1 MVVTVVYLI
10 AVYDVEAGRTE
21 LFKRFLRQ
29 YLVHL
34 QDSVFE
40 GKVTAGQAEDIKSR
54 LNDMQ
59 KEGESVVVHV
69 FETSKYTERVAFGD
83 DPAEDDA
90 LLF

>member
-1 MVVTVVYLI
+1 MIVVYLI
-10 AVYDVEAGRTE
+10 AVYDVEAGRTD

-29 YLVHL
+29 HLVHL

-40 GKVTAGQAEDIKSR
+40 GDVTAGQAEDIKDR
-54 LNDMQ
+54 LQDMQ
-59 KEGESVVVHV
+59 QDGESIVVHV
-69 FETSKYTERVAFGD
+69 FETSKYTERVSYGV